1 VGDVSD
7 LTIKVLEKIHRE
19 IRGTN
24 ERLDVLSER
33 VETGF
38 AQLNERLDQTNGRL
52 DQTNERLDKT
62 NERLDKTNERLDHV
76 IVMIGSHHSKLEDRV
91 DRIERHLGLT

>member
-1 VGDVSD
+1 MGDVSD

-24 ERLDVLSER
+24 ERLDALAER
-33 VETGF
+33 VDTGF
-38 AQLNERLDQTNGRL
+38 AQLNGRL
-52 DQTNERLDKT
+52 DQTNERIDKT
-62 NERLDKTNERLDHV
+62 NERLEHV

-91 DRIERHLGLT
+91 DRIEKHLGLT